1 MNDAPE
7 MNETNEPNEPAN
19 EPREDQED
27 LQFAEQLAALC
38 KLAAELAHREHWR
51 VTGPGSDARHRAL
64 EEFYSDLT
72 DLTDEFVETYS
83 GDYDVTLDVPLA
95 ENEFGEDIVKVL
107 EQIKAWINSHRDELD
122 EPDDRPLQALI
133 DDIVNRFSRT
143 LFKLKRLQ

>member
-1 MNDAPE
+1 MNDTPE
-7 MNETNEPNEPAN
+7 MNEMNEAA

-27 LQFAEQLAALC
+27 LQFAAQLAALC

>member
-7 MNETNEPNEPAN
+7 MNETNEPNEAA

-38 KLAAELAHREHWR
+38 KLAVELAHREHWR

-72 DLTDEFVETYS
+72 DLVDEFVETYS
-83 GDYDVTLDVPLA
+83 GDYDVMLDVPLA

>member
-7 MNETNEPNEPAN
+7 MNETNEPNEAA

-51 VTGPGSDARHRAL
+51 VTGKGSDARHRAL
-64 EEFYSDLT
+64 EEFYSELT

>member
-7 MNETNEPNEPAN
+7 MNETNEPNEAA

-51 VTGPGSDARHRAL
+51 VTGQGSDARHRAL